1 MRLAQHVSAKTAEGR
16 FTDAAL
22 PDGSIRTRR
31 GARSALRAARATGEA
46 WHPVPTVLGR
56 NATHAGRYLDAWRT
70 WVSEGRLLAT
80 AKPEGAGIATAVSGE
95 DPFAATTVM
104 RRHWS

>member
-1 MRLAQHVSAKTAEGR
+1 
-16 FTDAAL
+16 
-22 PDGSIRTRR
+22 
-31 GARSALRAARATGEA
+31 
-46 WHPVPTVLGR
+46 VLGR
-56 NATHAGRYLDAWRT
+56 NATGAGHYLRSWQAW
-70 WVSEGRLLAT
+70 VGEGRLLAT